1 MSDNPFDG
9 QLDSGGRTVPRGRL
23 SRLGQ
28 FGRLAGGVAGGMVA
42 EGCGSPGEASAC
54 ASGVLLAGGRI

>member
-28 FGRLAGGVAGGMVA
+28 FGRLAGGVAGGMSKVA
-42 EGCGSPGEASAC
+42 
-54 ASGVLLAGGRI
+54 GRMLTSKWTQ